1 MKNVILKLSLVVFLL
16 TNIWS
21 CNSTNQTNIE
31 PSQANSTPIV
41 ATANN
46 VDARTDKIKFKT
58 EGGSDL
64 FALKQ
69 QGDGAKLVDGKEQ
82 ELTRIKV
89 DKPGKIKFKNAAE
102 KTLGYVVIKQGSW
115 KLENPEQNKELY
127 ILRKQNNGNY
137 KLEDAANKEIYQIK
151 SRDNGLEILNPSN
164 QLVYK
169 IKIKEGKTSLRTS
182 SEKTVFSTK
191 SGISPIAFA
200 CFGFDVLTREQQAAL
215 AYAVNSTGGQ

>member
-1 MKNVILKLSLVVFLL
+1 MKKAILKISVLVFLL
-16 TNIWS
+16 AVIGGCNTANKTNIA
-21 CNSTNQTNIE
+21 TNQA
-31 PSQANSTPIV
+31 SSSPIA
-41 ATANN
+41 ATATN

-64 FALKQ
+64 FSLKQ
-69 QGDGAKLVDGKEQ
+69 QADGAKLVDGKEQ
-82 ELTRIKV
+82 ELARMKA
-89 DKPGKIKFKNAAE
+89 DKPGKIKFKNAAD
-102 KTLGYVVIKQGSW
+102 KTLGYVVIKQGYW

-127 ILRKQNNGNY
+127 ILRKQSNGNY

-151 SRDNGLEILNPSN
+151 PRDNGLEILKYNN

-169 IKIKEGKTSLRTS
+169 IKVKEGKISLRNP
-182 SEKTVFSTK
+182 SEKTIFSTK